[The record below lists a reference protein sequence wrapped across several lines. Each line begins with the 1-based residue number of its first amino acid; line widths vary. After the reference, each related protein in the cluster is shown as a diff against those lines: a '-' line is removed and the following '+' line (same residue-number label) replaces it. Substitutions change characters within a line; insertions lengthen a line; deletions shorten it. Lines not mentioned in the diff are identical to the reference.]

1 MTLIELMVA
10 MAIVGLLFAVAA
22 VGLRK
27 AFDVGLKESAR
38 RLGSV
43 VRYLRIQAVT
53 EHQYLRLMLDVDRSL
68 YWVEKS
74 AAPAVISPEEE
85 EKRTSE
91 KKVEEKETEE
101 TEAEDQPTFEKAEGA
116 LVRETRLE
124 SGASFKDIQISYL
137 PGKRTE
143 GIVALYF
150 FPDGSVTPAM
160 INLKDEEDEDHF
172 SVEVFPLSG
181 RVRLEGEYRE
191 LEKK

>member
-1 MTLIELMVA
+1 MIELMVA

-38 RLGSV
+38 RLSSV

-53 EHQYLRLMLDVDRSL
+53 EHQTLRLMLDVGRSL

-85 EKRTSE
+85 ERRASARE
-91 KKVEEKETEE
+91 MEE
-101 TEAEDQPTFEKAEGA
+101 TEAEDRPDFEKAEGA
-116 LVRETRLE
+116 LVKETRLE

-181 RVRLEGEYRE
+181 RVRVEGEYRE